1 MRSVFA
7 LLALAALARAQSKP
21 AAELYVR
28 PLDDCVRM
36 PAGAAAGSLFPDQF
50 RVAGSPVETG
60 EPFVTEITN
69 AAGFSVEYH
78 ETYKLV
84 RNSIV
89 NETYVLVQCGAPPP
103 PAAALP
109 AGAKVFEVPLS
120 AVSVPG
126 TVPLAFMEALGL
138 SDRVASVSPYAVSAC
153 AQAVL
158 ACDGAAPDY
167 AQLSNATYLAAELGS
182 YTDALL
188 TDDASPY
195 PGSFAFS
202 AALDRDVLAR
212 AEWFKFLGLFFNR
225 ERAASD
231 AYDAVRAAYEET
243 RAAAA
248 TSAPPAGRPVAAFA
262 SFYSYDGE
270 ESYQISMDPYKLKLA
285 ADAGA
290 GALDAAALA
299 ALGAAPGEFAPD
311 DLVFSWGEGGAFAT
325 REAAHA
331 AFLTALAGA
340 DVVVDETYAVD
351 PTAYDLAAF
360 EAAYD
365 LGDATAAQRD
375 ALKWLA
381 SGAILRTDG
390 LVSAD
395 GGLDWFEGAFARP
408 DEVLADAA
416 RAARAVVAGKT
427 AEETGFIWLRPVQQP
442 PVVLTAADCGG
453 ATSCDGPPAPICPF
467 VRPCADGS
475 NALLATSGDNAAAAG
490 CEYEACGD
498 AGDALELSTPAN
510 AAQMAAPA
518 VVLLALLVV
527 FVEALINFC

>member
-1 MRSVFA
+1 
-7 LLALAALARAQSKP
+7 
-21 AAELYVR
+21 
-28 PLDDCVRM
+28 
-36 PAGAAAGSLFPDQF
+36 
-50 RVAGSPVETG
+50 
-60 EPFVTEITN
+60 
-69 AAGFSVEYH
+69 
-78 ETYKLV
+78 
-84 RNSIV
+84 
-89 NETYVLVQCGAPPP
+89 
-103 PAAALP
+103 
-109 AGAKVFEVPLS
+109 
-120 AVSVPG
+120 
-126 TVPLAFMEALGL
+126 MEALGL
-138 SDRVASVSPYAVSAC
+138 GDRVASVSPYAVSAC

-167 AQLSNATYLAAELGS
+167 EQLSNVTYLAGELGS

-248 TSAPPAGRPVAAFA
+248 GAAPAGRPVAAFA
-262 SFYSYDGE
+262 SFYSYDGDE
-270 ESYQISMDPYKLKLA
+270 NFQISMDPYKLKLA
-285 ADAGA
+285 AAAGA
-290 GALDAAALA
+290 GALDAGALG

-311 DLVFSWGEGGAFAT
+311 DLVFSWGEGGAFPT

-331 AFLTALAGA
+331 AFLAALAGA

-365 LGDATAAQRD
+365 LGNATAAQRG

-381 SGAILRTDG
+381 SGAIVRTDG

-395 GGLDWFEGAFARP
+395 GSLDWFEGAFARP

-416 RAARAVVAGKT
+416 RAVRAVAAGTT
-427 AEETGFIWLRPVQQP
+427 AEETGFKWLRPVQQP
-442 PVVLTAADCGG
+442 PVVLTAADCGR

-475 NALLATSGDNAAAAG
+475 NALLATSGDAAAAG
-490 CEYEACGD
+490 CEYEACGS